1 MNKKRNINRSITILL
16 SIILIS
22 SCTNSTTSDEGN
34 AKATELVSIV
44 RNPQNPSSI
53 FLDLVDKTEG
63 DTSVSYAAKGLYQND
78 TVGFIVEVA
87 KNIPAGINNDGS
99 VNEKD
104 GFKTGVITFKKSGV
118 ESDLF
123 VAALGKLWHVSDI
136 DKMKTDLI
144 QPLVFSS
151 NKKPINLNKPS
162 TSSFKLFF
170 DKGSSTPGEVF
181 FTFDTYK
188 RSIEFQEKDA
198 QHRSTIAGAFAE

>member
-1 MNKKRNINRSITILL
+1 MNKKRDMNHLIAILL

-22 SCTNSTTSDEGN
+22 SCTNAPTSDEGN
-34 AKATELVSIV
+34 AKTTELISIV
-44 RNPQNPSSI
+44 RNPQNPTSI

-63 DTSVSYAAKGLYQND
+63 DTSVSYVAKGVYQND

-136 DKMKTDLI
+136 DKMKMEPI

-151 NKKPINLNKPS
+151 NKKPVNLNKPS

-170 DKGSSTPGEVF
+170 DKDSSTPGEVF

-198 QHRSTIAGAFAE
+198 QHRATIAGAFAE